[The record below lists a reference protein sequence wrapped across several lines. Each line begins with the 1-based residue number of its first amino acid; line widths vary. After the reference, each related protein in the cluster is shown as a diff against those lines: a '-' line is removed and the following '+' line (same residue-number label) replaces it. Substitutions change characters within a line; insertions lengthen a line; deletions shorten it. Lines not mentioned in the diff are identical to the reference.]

1 MTIKNFKIYKSFTI
15 WHNQTTDQYQAGVN
29 PGPFSIESKWFK
41 TEEEVKMA
49 IDAFWEKNVKK

>member
-49 IDAFWEKNVKK
+49 IDAFWEKM